1 MTFSLNFT
9 HQMIGGEEGVDSQ
22 HLSIMGIISFINP
35 FILKFWVLCISC
47 VRNCADKGRAVS
59 FEMTFPVF
67 LFNVSQ
73 SFKTSRSTWRNF
85 FLFFELVDS
94 WSLNYYGLGWPGR
107 TRGCATC
114 GCAEWG
120 FIYLCHLKK
129 TKQWFLLK
137 ITWEPHKYIWGG
149 GIVTSLHHTF
159 SGHWVMLCQFVMQ
172 DQQLLLFCLQ
182 CSSQALM

>member
-73 SFKTSRSTWRNF
+73 SFKTSRSTWRKLF
-85 FLFFELVDS
+85 IFFELVDS

-120 FIYLCHLKK
+120 FPHPAHPHPPNI
-129 TKQWFLLK
+129 LK
-137 ITWEPHKYIWGG
+137 ICHWLFSVCVFGRILSRCITFFFFPKERKIVKEKSKCCLHKL
-149 GIVTSLHHTF
+149 SLF
-159 SGHWVMLCQFVMQ
+159 IKAWI
-172 DQQLLLFCLQ
+172 
-182 CSSQALM
+182 

>member
-67 LFNVSQ
+67 LFNVFQ
-73 SFKTSRSTWRNF
+73 SFKTSRSTWRKL

-107 TRGCATC
+107 TRAHPPN
-114 GCAEWG
+114 
-120 FIYLCHLKK
+120 I
-129 TKQWFLLK
+129 LK
-137 ITWEPHKYIWGG
+137 ICHWLFSVCVFGRILSRCITFFFFPKERKIVKEKSKCCLHKL
-149 GIVTSLHHTF
+149 SLF
-159 SGHWVMLCQFVMQ
+159 IKAWI
-172 DQQLLLFCLQ
+172 
-182 CSSQALM
+182 